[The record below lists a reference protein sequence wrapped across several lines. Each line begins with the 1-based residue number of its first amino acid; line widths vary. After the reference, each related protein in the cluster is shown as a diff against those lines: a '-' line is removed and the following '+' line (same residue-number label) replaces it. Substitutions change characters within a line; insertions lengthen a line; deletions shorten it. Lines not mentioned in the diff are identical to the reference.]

1 MPCYP
6 VLRESFHAADTAGVL
21 TALGAV
27 NPTEGIRLAGERG
40 WCLIRASG
48 TEPKVRLTAEGETL
62 EFAKEML
69 RKGRELVARGKKA

>member
-6 VLRESFHAADTAGVL
+6 VLRESFPVEDTTKVL
-21 TALGAV
+21 TALGAD
-27 NPTEGIRLAGERG
+27 NPTDGIRLTEEGG